1 MIQPLPR
8 FFERF
13 ILQFSVLLCQSIV
26 LLSKFMKPTT
36 IYLPEE
42 TENQL
47 QEIANNSGKSIAELI
62 QELIISQFPQS
73 SKKLPKSVGM
83 GASGRADLSSKVD
96 QLLL

>member
-1 MIQPLPR
+1 
-8 FFERF
+8 
-13 ILQFSVLLCQSIV
+13 
-26 LLSKFMKPTT
+26 MKPTT

-47 QEIANNSGKSIAELI
+47 QEMANNTGKSIAELI

-83 GASGRADLSSKVD
+83 GASGRVDLSSKVD
-96 QLLL
+96 QLLS

>member
-1 MIQPLPR
+1 MIQPLPE
-8 FFERF
+8 FFEGFR
-13 ILQFSVLLCQSIV
+13 LQFVVLSYQSIV
-26 LLSKFMKPTT
+26 SLSKFMKPTT

-47 QEIANNSGKSIAELI
+47 QEIANNIGKSIAELI

>member
-1 MIQPLPR
+1 
-8 FFERF
+8 
-13 ILQFSVLLCQSIV
+13 
-26 LLSKFMKPTT
+26 MKPTT

-47 QEIANNSGKSIAELI
+47 QEMANNTGKSIAELI

-83 GASGRADLSSKVD
+83 EASGRADLSSKVD
-96 QLLL
+96 QLLS

>member
-1 MIQPLPR
+1 
-8 FFERF
+8 
-13 ILQFSVLLCQSIV
+13 
-26 LLSKFMKPTT
+26 MKPTT

-47 QEIANNSGKSIAELI
+47 QEMANNTGKSIAELI

-83 GASGRADLSSKVD
+83 GASGRSDLSSKVD
-96 QLLL
+96 QLLS